1 MAMLDYDTLAAA
13 VGGTAVG
20 LRARTPLEPLGGPG
34 DKIFPPTYGV
44 ANNAETKYAVE
55 QRRIDGASVQ
65 AVVVDSVAAQANGME
80 QALLDAL
87 RDGELSLPL
96 VTVDFRPVEGL
107 AGLDRITSLDAS
119 HRVFDAVLRDSL
131 HGDLLFR
138 LSDVGRAIT
147 EATNRN
153 AAALYRYNPATLVF
167 GGWDSTGPKGGRG
180 AKYERAITS
189 EIVALGIDVGRKTA
203 SRIDA
208 VGIELKAGRL
218 YEARDQSLGEWTLDQ
233 AEAAKDDKGKPKL
246 LTGGEGAAGRPSQ
259 VNHGNVTPSIDPK
272 AGGVTADRIEAT
284 TVISFAALRKLR
296 FPTDTDDAPLPDDRR
311 RAAESAARTALAA
324 LGVAAAVLAFDG
336 GFDLR
341 SRCVL
346 VPVDDLEFEL
356 LERAGKGQRYT
367 LDRQGA
373 LRLVG
378 EATRRAAELG
388 LVWEQDEILLRPTD
402 RLADL
407 IRRSHDPSIA
417 RLADD
422 EAEGK

>member
-1 MAMLDYDTLAAA
+1 MAATLDYATLAAA

-44 ANNAETKYAVE
+44 PNNAETKYAVE
-55 QRRIDGASVQ
+55 QRRIDGESVKS
-65 AVVVDSVAAQANGME
+65 VVMDSVAARANGME
-80 QALLDAL
+80 EGLLDAV

-96 VTVDFRPVEGL
+96 VSVDFRDLDGI

-131 HGDLLFR
+131 HGDVLFR

-147 EATNRN
+147 EATHRN
-153 AAALYRYNPATLVF
+153 AAALYRYNPATLLF
-167 GGWDSTGPKGGRG
+167 GGWDSTGPKGGKG

-189 EIVALGIDVGRKTA
+189 EIVALGIELGQKTA

-208 VGIELKAGRL
+208 AGIELKAGFL
-218 YEARDQSLGEWTLDQ
+218 YEAADQSQGEWTLDPE
-233 AEAAKDDKGKPKL
+233 EAAADNKGKPKPI
-246 LTGGEGAAGRPSQ
+246 TGGEGKPGRPSQ
-259 VNHGNVTPSIDPK
+259 VNHGNVRPSIDDR

-284 TVISFAALRKLR
+284 TVLSFAGLRKLR
-296 FPTDTDDAPLPDDRR
+296 FPTDTDGAVLSDDRR
-311 RAAESAARTALAA
+311 RAAEDAARTALAA

-346 VPVDDLEFEL
+346 VPLGDLEFEL
-356 LERAGKGQRYT
+356 LERAGKGERYRI
-367 LDRQGA
+367 DRQAA
-373 LRLVG
+373 LDLV
-378 EATRRAAELG
+378 EVASRRAAELG
-388 LVWEQDEILLRPTD
+388 LVWEQQEVVLRPTD
-402 RLADL
+402 RLAEL
-407 IRRSHDPSIA
+407 IRRSHDPKIA
-417 RLADD
+417 RLP
-422 EAEGK
+422 EEEG